1 MRIQCDDDK
10 NKNYDEISL
19 FFSAAELTKTINI
32 SNSHF
37 FLSLSHHF
45 SLIFKTNHN
54 NNNENSIFIANFN
67 KSN

>member
-19 FFSAAELTKTINI
+19 FFSAELTKTINI